1 MGHAPGGRPVAVTD
15 PRPEIGLSGPL
26 VDRAI
31 GADDTAPVEDN
42 QGGGGDR
49 PGDRGRC
56 VHGVVYQV
64 AGMRRSRPG
73 RPMVALD
80 TSTE

>member
-1 MGHAPGGRPVAVTD
+1 MVTD
-15 PRPEIGLSGPL
+15 PRPEIGLSGL
-26 VDRAI
+26 LADRAI
-31 GADDTAPVEDN
+31 RADGTAPVEDK

-56 VHGVVYQV
+56 VHDAVYQV

-73 RPMVALD
+73 RPMVALNI
-80 TSTE
+80 STE